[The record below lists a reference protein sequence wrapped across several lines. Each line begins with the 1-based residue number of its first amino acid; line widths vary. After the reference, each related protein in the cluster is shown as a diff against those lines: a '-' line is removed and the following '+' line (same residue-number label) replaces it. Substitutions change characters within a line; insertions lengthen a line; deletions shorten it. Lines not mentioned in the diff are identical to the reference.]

1 MMNKE
6 LVGETMQVS
15 DYDVMSLCHN
25 AMRRIYWY
33 PTSRKTSSQGKPK
46 KSLLICLESMLGDQ
60 LEREKREYNKIISI
74 IPKLLPAS

>member
-33 PTSRKTSSQGKPK
+33 RTFRKNILSGETK
-46 KSLLICLESMLGDQ
+46 KSLLICLESILGDQ
-60 LEREKREYNKIISI
+60 LEIEKREYNKIISI